1 MNLLVC
7 CLLTCLLLRLLRCQV
22 LELMTEHLAQWST
35 SVSFP
40 ELSHLPCVAL
50 RGFAKGCAVERF
62 RRQAKQLVD
71 ALERNATYVGN
82 ARDAVS
88 FAPQD
93 LAAAAAF
100 LSSDKERAQ
109 VGVLPRSAPCEM
121 FGGAWRGA
129 AVGCITAVA
138 HQIQQVM
145 SVMLGPHVAWAPHAN
160 CVALLQEV
168 PYCNCAGCCYFFSC

>member
-1 MNLLVC
+1 VALNRSTVSDLLFNMFVR
-7 CLLTCLLLRLLRCQV
+7 LQLLRCQV
-22 LELMTEHLAQWST
+22 LELLTEHLAQWST
-35 SVSFP
+35 SISFP

-109 VGVLPRSAPCEM
+109 VGALPGPAHCV
-121 FGGAWRGA
+121 FGGAWQGA
-129 AVGCITAVA
+129 VTGYITAAA
-138 HQIQQVM
+138 HHIQQV
-145 SVMLGPHVAWAPHAN
+145 
-160 CVALLQEV
+160 C
-168 PYCNCAGCCYFFSC
+168 